1 MEKIRN
7 DSVEKRNLLLCC
19 LLAFSTYRSPR
30 WSARRA
36 RSVSPGPGGR
46 EPPRPADE
54 VCPSAAP
61 FLDSVCPVAELPPN
75 LLKLRIL
82 FEKRDRFLVPGNSAV
97 RKVLLILFRNLI
109 NSLVMGKKRVVTLP
123 LISRWCCLLCKQE
136 RSIILEGRP
145 SIQIRHCEAPWWH
158 HDRDWGWLQRTDWPY
173 LEH

>member
-82 FEKRDRFLVPGNSAV
+82 FEKRDRVLVPGNSV
-97 RKVLLILFRNLI
+97 DLGKYD
-109 NSLVMGKKRVVTLP
+109 NSLSQFEKFTGYGEKSETFGCH
-123 LISRWCCLLCKQE
+123 SALCEQE
-136 RSIILEGRP
+136 WSIILKGE
-145 SIQIRHCEAPWWH
+145 
-158 HDRDWGWLQRTDWPY
+158 
-173 LEH
+173 

>member
-1 MEKIRN
+1 MYMEKIRN

-82 FEKRDRFLVPGNSAV
+82 FEKRDRFLVPGNSVDRLSKFEKFTGYGEKSESFGCHSA
-97 RKVLLILFRNLI
+97 
-109 NSLVMGKKRVVTLP
+109 
-123 LISRWCCLLCKQE
+123 LCKPE
-136 RSIILEGRP
+136 WSIILKGE
-145 SIQIRHCEAPWWH
+145 
-158 HDRDWGWLQRTDWPY
+158 
-173 LEH
+173 

>member
-82 FEKRDRFLVPGNSAV
+82 FEKRDRVLVPGNSV
-97 RKVLLILFRNLI
+97 DLGKYD
-109 NSLVMGKKRVVTLP
+109 NSLSQFEKFTGYGEK
-123 LISRWCCLLCKQE
+123 SESFGCHSALCKPE
-136 RSIILEGRP
+136 WSIILKGE
-145 SIQIRHCEAPWWH
+145 
-158 HDRDWGWLQRTDWPY
+158 
-173 LEH
+173 

>member
-36 RSVSPGPGGR
+36 RSASPGPGGR
-46 EPPRPADE
+46 DPPRPADE

-82 FEKRDRFLVPGNSAV
+82 FEKRDRVLVPGNSV
-97 RKVLLILFRNLI
+97 DLGKYD
-109 NSLVMGKKRVVTLP
+109 NSLSQFEKFTGYGEKSETFGCHSALCNTGMEHHPQRRIGK
-123 LISRWCCLLCKQE
+123 
-136 RSIILEGRP
+136 
-145 SIQIRHCEAPWWH
+145 
-158 HDRDWGWLQRTDWPY
+158 
-173 LEH
+173 